1 MYASDSIE
9 LLQNCGIQFQKHET
23 DGIDAITFSE
33 LLITSGLVLNDNVKW
48 ISFHRYSFKACFI
61 FVNPYLFMSEH

>member
-23 DGIDAITFSE
+23 DGIDPIAFSE
-33 LLITSGLVLNDNVKW
+33 LLITSGLVLNENVRW
-48 ISFHRYSFKACFI
+48 ISFHR
-61 FVNPYLFMSEH
+61 